1 MELKDT
7 IDGMI
12 SNDYRER
19 FKAEYRQT
27 KERYERLK
35 GFCNRI
41 EAAERTGR
49 EEPRH
54 DCPLELLREQQKRT
68 ALHRFQIHSHAFL
81 LLPLE
86 LLREQQKRMGMYLE
100 TMEIRAAIE
109 QIDLNK

>member
-41 EAAERTGR
+41 EAAKGPEGKSRGMIARLNCCGSSRNAWECIWKRWRSGR
-49 EEPRH
+49 RSS
-54 DCPLELLREQQKRT
+54 RS
-68 ALHRFQIHSHAFL
+68 I
-81 LLPLE
+81 
-86 LLREQQKRMGMYLE
+86 
-100 TMEIRAAIE
+100 
-109 QIDLNK
+109 

>member
-54 DCPLELLREQQKRT
+54 DCPLELLREHGDPGGDR
-68 ALHRFQIHSHAFL
+68 ADRS
-81 LLPLE
+81 
-86 LLREQQKRMGMYLE
+86 EQVTGE
-100 TMEIRAAIE
+100 GE
-109 QIDLNK
+109 

>member
-1 MELKDT
+1 MELYET
-7 IDGMI
+7 IEGMT
-12 SNDYRER
+12 STDYRER

-35 GFCNRI
+35 AFCNRI

-54 DCPLELLREQQKRT
+54 DCPIGLLREQQ
-68 ALHRFQIHSHAFL
+68 
-81 LLPLE
+81 E
-86 LLREQQKRMGMYLE
+86 RMGMYLE
-100 TMEIRAAIE
+100 TMEIRAEIE

>member
-1 MELKDT
+1 MELKET

-12 SNDYRER
+12 STDYRER

-35 GFCNRI
+35 AFCNRI
-41 EAAERTGR
+41 EAAKRTRR

-54 DCPLELLREQQKRT
+54 DCPIGLLREQQ
-68 ALHRFQIHSHAFL
+68 
-81 LLPLE
+81 E
-86 LLREQQKRMGMYLE
+86 RMGMYLE
-100 TMEIRAAIE
+100 TMEIRAEIE

>member
-1 MELKDT
+1 MELKNT

-35 GFCNRI
+35 GLCNRI
-41 EAAERTGR
+41 EAAKRTRR

-54 DCPLELLREQQKRT
+54 DCPIGLLQEQQ
-68 ALHRFQIHSHAFL
+68 
-81 LLPLE
+81 E
-86 LLREQQKRMGMYLE
+86 RMGMYLE
-100 TMEIRAAIE
+100 TMEIRAEIE
-109 QIDLNK
+109 PIDLNK

>member
-54 DCPLELLREQQKRT
+54 D
-68 ALHRFQIHSHAFL
+68 
-81 LLPLE
+81 
-86 LLREQQKRMGMYLE
+86 
-100 TMEIRAAIE
+100 
-109 QIDLNK
+109 

>member
-1 MELKDT
+1 MELKNT

-27 KERYERLK
+27 MERYERLK
-35 GFCNRI
+35 GLCNRI
-41 EAAERTGR
+41 EAAKRTRR

-54 DCPLELLREQQKRT
+54 DCPIGLLREQQ
-68 ALHRFQIHSHAFL
+68 
-81 LLPLE
+81 E
-86 LLREQQKRMGMYLE
+86 RMGMYLE
-100 TMEIRAAIE
+100 TMEIRAEIE